1 MEVTAEKYRAIVVKG
16 SITLKKQAFKIFRKR
31 LSIDNVDINN
41 PASIYNFNFNLSP
54 ALDFS
59 SQKATNWGVAY

>member
-59 SQKATNWGVAY
+59 S